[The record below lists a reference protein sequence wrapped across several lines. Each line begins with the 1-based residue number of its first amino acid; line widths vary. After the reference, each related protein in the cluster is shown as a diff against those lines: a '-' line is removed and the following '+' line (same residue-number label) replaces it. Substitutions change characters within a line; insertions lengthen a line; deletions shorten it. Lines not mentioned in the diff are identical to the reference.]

1 MANSKKTELSDY
13 LVENQTRFYYLAYS
27 YLHTKE
33 DALDAVQSAVCTA
46 LEKERTLRDADAI
59 RTWVYR
65 ILVNTCMDQ
74 LRRRKRVVLTP
85 PEVLDTG
92 SYEDPLPDDSLAK
105 RVDQLPPEIQTV
117 VKLRFYEEMSL
128 QEIAA
133 VTGWN
138 LNTVKTRLYGGL
150 RKLKVMLEE
159 VPQ

>member
-1 MANSKKTELSDY
+1 
-13 LVENQTRFYYLAYS
+13 
-27 YLHTKE
+27 
-33 DALDAVQSAVCTA
+33 
-46 LEKERTLRDADAI
+46 
-59 RTWVYR
+59 
-65 ILVNTCMDQ
+65 
-74 LRRRKRVVLTP
+74 
-85 PEVLDTG
+85 
-92 SYEDPLPDDSLAK
+92 
-105 RVDQLPPEIQTV
+105 V